1 MGGDPARDPR
11 LIVRIPRVYV
21 DTGLSEDS
29 LIPLPP
35 DSAHH
40 VSRVLRL
47 RTGDGVS
54 LFNGRGGE
62 FTGRIESM
70 TKTHVS
76 ARVGTH
82 TPIERESPLEIILA
96 QGISRGERMDY
107 TLQKVVELGVSAFVP
122 VTTQRSVV
130 HLDEERAAKR
140 LEHWRK
146 IIIGA
151 CEQCGRNRLPALEP
165 IHTLPEWLAREQA
178 GERFIL
184 DPGAEENP
192 LRQASPG
199 RVVLLAGPE
208 GGFSEEE
215 RQAVKQ
221 AGYRGLRLG
230 PRILRTETAALAA
243 ISALQFRWGDWG
255 LPYSS
260 SDGCSG

>member
-1 MGGDPARDPR
+1 
-11 LIVRIPRVYV
+11 VRNTRVFVDIP
-21 DTGLSEDS
+21 LSEGS
-29 LIPLPP
+29 LIQLPP

-47 RTGDGVS
+47 RQGDALA

-62 FTGRIESM
+62 FAGRIESM
-70 TKTHVS
+70 DKAKVS
-76 ARVGTH
+76 VRTAAH
-82 TPIERESPLEIILA
+82 AEIERESPLEVILA

-107 TLQKVVELGVSAFVP
+107 TLQKAVELGISAFVP

-130 HLDEERAAKR
+130 QLDTDRAVKR

-165 IHTLPEWLAREQA
+165 IHTLPEWLTREQT

-184 DPGAEENP
+184 DPGAEENS
-192 LRQASPG
+192 LLQASPG
-199 RVVLLAGPE
+199 RVILLAGPE

-215 RQAVKQ
+215 RRAVKQ

-255 LPYSS
+255 S
-260 SDGCSG
+260 